1 MWESICMLDTKTDEL
16 IHFLFFFPSVVR
28 LSLFLFAVGRLV
40 WEEKDPEAET
50 RAEGTEGRH
59 LYACWQERERWSRKI
74 RKFLSF
80 KKVNGKTRKRSGA
93 KIFALSPPYVWH
105 FICLYVC
112 CCVFFSS
119 SDWKGRCKNENIFV
133 KRWQAHHWKMCM
145 LPHFPLCFSL
155 LLWFILSSH
164 HRNRH

>member
-1 MWESICMLDTKTDEL
+1 MNAFSSLLSVCL
-16 IHFLFFFPSVVR
+16 LFP
-28 LSLFLFAVGRLV
+28 VGRLV

-74 RKFLSF
+74 EKFRSF
-80 KKVNGKTRKRSGA
+80 KKVNRKTRKRSGA

-105 FICLYVC
+105 FICLYV
-112 CCVFFSS
+112 FFFCFFFFCSW
-119 SDWKGRCKNENIFV
+119 SDWKGLGKNENIFV
-133 KRWQAHHWKMCM
+133 KKKRWQAHHWKR

-155 LLWFILSSH
+155 LLWFVLSSH
-164 HRNRH
+164 NRNRQ